1 MSDIKYS
8 NRWSIQV
15 DGGKE
20 EEDRLAKKDGFLNE
34 GKARIV
40 VILIALHLIVFFG
53 QQLSGQFKTQT
64 TANPAG
70 VNADECKILTAD

>member
-8 NRWSIQV
+8 NRWSVQV

-34 GKARIV
+34 GKVCIGLR
-40 VILIALHLIVFFG
+40 LIALHLIVFQANS
-53 QQLSGQFKTQT
+53 QQLSGQFKMQT

-70 VNADECKILTAD
+70 VNADEC